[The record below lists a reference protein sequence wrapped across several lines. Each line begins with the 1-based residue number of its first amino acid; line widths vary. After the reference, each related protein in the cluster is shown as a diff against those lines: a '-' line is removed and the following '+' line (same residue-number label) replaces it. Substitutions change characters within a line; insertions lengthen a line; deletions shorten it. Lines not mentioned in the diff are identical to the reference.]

1 MRVNTAIRNESD
13 QVEAVSMG
21 GLDNFLEDRIT
32 VESAILNSEIDAGE
46 LLIDDATCAEIEM
59 SYLGVSHLALGQADL
74 EPARL
79 ESGLGVSGVE
89 LIMHWGRGQKGGISL
104 DGGALPASWIDP
116 PTVTNE
122 K

>member
-13 QVEAVSMG
+13 QVEAVVMG
-21 GLDNFLEDRIT
+21 GLDNFLEDRIA
-32 VESAILNSEIDAGE
+32 VESAILNGEIDAGE

-59 SYLGVSHLALGQADL
+59 AHLRVSHLAFGQADL

-79 ESGLGVSGVE
+79 ESGLGVGGVE
-89 LIMHWGRGQKGGISL
+89 LIMHRGGGQEGSISL
-104 DGGALPASWIDP
+104 EGGALPASWIDP

>member
-1 MRVNTAIRNESD
+1 
-13 QVEAVSMG
+13 MG

-46 LLIDDATCAEIEM
+46 LLIDDATCAEIKM
-59 SYLGVSHLALGQADL
+59 SHLGVSHLALGQADL

-79 ESGLGVSGVE
+79 KSGLGVGGVE
-89 LIMHWGRGQKGGISL
+89 LIMHWGRGQKGSISL
-104 DGGALPASWIDP
+104 EGSALPACWIDP